1 MSEGLTLGK
10 TDGDELLEKYLFIL
24 CNRESERTYRLKN
37 DAGEGLMR
45 DYEVAKG
52 IRLIYSEIESYDPLV
67 TDQKKFLNYLE
78 IMYMVEGHA
87 EFEMENRRVASAD
100 KGDVCIFNSRVATRK
115 CSVGK
120 GGMRCLSII
129 VMIDLLET
137 FLNRMFDT
145 NEFNRH
151 TMFKEALEAGSCIC
165 VPAGE
170 KVGNVF
176 SQLLQLPEKHA
187 DFHRKLL
194 VAEAL
199 LCLMGIG
206 DGKTSDFR
214 YFSGDT
220 GNKVHAARKILGEDI
235 ASDISV
241 EELSDR
247 VGLNRTTLQ
256 RVFKQMYGV
265 TTFEYRTQVR
275 MQEAKNLLLNDS
287 VSVTEAAGLCGYSNA
302 SKFAAAF
309 KKVFGVTPS
318 KWRNELL

>member
-1 MSEGLTLGK
+1 MNEGLSLNK

-24 CNRESERTYRLKN
+24 CDKESERTYRLKS

-45 DYEVAKG
+45 DYVVTKG
-52 IRLIYSEIESYDPLV
+52 INLIYSEIESYYSFVSEQRMPVD
-67 TDQKKFLNYLE
+67 YLE

-100 KGDVCIFNSRVATRK
+100 KGDVCIFNSNVSTRN
-115 CSVGK
+115 CLVGK
-120 GGMRCLSII
+120 GGMRCLSI
-129 VMIDLLET
+129 VLMIEALES
-137 FLNRMFDT
+137 FLNRMFET
-145 NEFNRH
+145 NEFGKSNLFR
-151 TMFKEALEAGSCIC
+151 EAMDAKSCIC

-170 KVGNVF
+170 KLGNIF
-176 SQLLQLPEKHA
+176 SQLMQLPERYGDH
-187 DFHRKLL
+187 HRKILVTEAVLFLL
-194 VAEAL
+194 
-199 LCLMGIG
+199 GIG
-206 DGKTSDFR
+206 ERKNTDFR

-318 KWRNELL
+318 KWRNEL

>member
-1 MSEGLTLGK
+1 MNEGLSLNK

-24 CNRESERTYRLKN
+24 CDKESERTYRLKS

-45 DYEVAKG
+45 DYVVTKG
-52 IRLIYSEIESYDPLV
+52 INLIYSEIESYYSFVSEQRMPVD
-67 TDQKKFLNYLE
+67 YLE

-100 KGDVCIFNSRVATRK
+100 KGDVCIFNSNVSTRN
-115 CSVGK
+115 CIVGK
-120 GGMRCLSII
+120 GGMRCLSI
-129 VMIDLLET
+129 VLMIEALES
-137 FLNRMFDT
+137 FLNRMFET
-145 NEFNRH
+145 NEFGKSNLFR
-151 TMFKEALEAGSCIC
+151 EAMDAKSCIC

-170 KVGNVF
+170 KLGNIF
-176 SQLLQLPEKHA
+176 SQLMQLPERYGDH
-187 DFHRKLL
+187 HRKILVTEAVLFLL
-194 VAEAL
+194 
-199 LCLMGIG
+199 GIG
-206 DGKTSDFR
+206 ERKNTDFR

-318 KWRNELL
+318 KWRNEL

>member
-1 MSEGLTLGK
+1 MSEGLSLKK

-24 CNRESERTYRLKN
+24 CDKESERTYRLKS

-45 DYEVAKG
+45 DYVVTKG
-52 IRLIYSEIESYDPLV
+52 INLIYSEIESYYSFVSEQRMPVD
-67 TDQKKFLNYLE
+67 YLE

-87 EFEMENRRVASAD
+87 EFEMENKRVASAD
-100 KGDVCIFNSRVATRK
+100 KGDVCIFNSNVSTRN
-115 CSVGK
+115 CLVGK
-120 GGMRCLSII
+120 GGMRCLSI
-129 VMIDLLET
+129 VLLIEALES
-137 FLNRMFDT
+137 FLNRMFET
-145 NEFNRH
+145 NEFGKSNLFR
-151 TMFKEALEAGSCIC
+151 EAMDAKSCIC

-170 KVGNVF
+170 KLGNIF
-176 SQLLQLPEKHA
+176 SQLMQLPERYG
-187 DFHRKLL
+187 DYHRKILVTEAILFLL
-194 VAEAL
+194 D
-199 LCLMGIG
+199 IG
-206 DGKTSDFR
+206 ERKNSDFR

-275 MQEAKNLLLNDS
+275 MQEAKNLLLNDN

-318 KWRNELL
+318 KWRNEV

>member
-1 MSEGLTLGK
+1 MNEGLSLNK

-24 CNRESERTYRLKN
+24 CDKESERTYRLKS

-45 DYEVAKG
+45 DYVVTKG
-52 IRLIYSEIESYDPLV
+52 INLIYSEIESYYSFVSEQRMPVD
-67 TDQKKFLNYLE
+67 YLE

-100 KGDVCIFNSRVATRK
+100 KGDVCIFNSNVSTRN
-115 CSVGK
+115 CLVGK
-120 GGMRCLSII
+120 GGMRCLSI
-129 VMIDLLET
+129 VLMIEALES
-137 FLNRMFDT
+137 FLNHMFET
-145 NEFNRH
+145 NEFNRSNL
-151 TMFKEALEAGSCIC
+151 FREAMDAKSCIC

-170 KVGNVF
+170 KLGNIF
-176 SQLLQLPEKHA
+176 SQLMQLPERYGDH
-187 DFHRKLL
+187 HRKILVTEAILFLL
-194 VAEAL
+194 
-199 LCLMGIG
+199 GIG
-206 DGKTSDFR
+206 ERKNSDFR

-318 KWRNELL
+318 KWRNEM

>member
-1 MSEGLTLGK
+1 MSEGLSLKK

-24 CNRESERTYRLKN
+24 CDKESERTYRLKS

-45 DYEVAKG
+45 DYVVTKG
-52 IRLIYSEIESYDPLV
+52 INLIYSEIESYYSFVSEQRMPVD
-67 TDQKKFLNYLE
+67 YLE

-87 EFEMENRRVASAD
+87 EFEMENKRVASAD
-100 KGDVCIFNSRVATRK
+100 KGDVCIFNSNVSTRN
-115 CSVGK
+115 CLVGK
-120 GGMRCLSII
+120 GGMRCLSI
-129 VMIDLLET
+129 VLLIEALES
-137 FLNRMFDT
+137 FLNRMFET
-145 NEFNRH
+145 NEFGKSNLFR
-151 TMFKEALEAGSCIC
+151 EAMDAKSCIC

-170 KVGNVF
+170 KLGNIF
-176 SQLLQLPEKHA
+176 SQLMQLPERYG
-187 DFHRKLL
+187 DYHRKILVTEAILFLL
-194 VAEAL
+194 
-199 LCLMGIG
+199 GIG
-206 DGKTSDFR
+206 ERKNSDFR

-275 MQEAKNLLLNDS
+275 MQEAKNLLLNDN

-318 KWRNELL
+318 KWRNEL

>member
-1 MSEGLTLGK
+1 MNEGLSLNK

-24 CNRESERTYRLKN
+24 CDKESERTYRLKS

-45 DYEVAKG
+45 DYVVTKG
-52 IRLIYSEIESYDPLV
+52 INLIYSEIESYYSFVSEQRMPVD
-67 TDQKKFLNYLE
+67 YLE

-100 KGDVCIFNSRVATRK
+100 KGDVCIFNSNVSTK
-115 CSVGK
+115 NCIVGK
-120 GGMRCLSII
+120 GGMRCLSI
-129 VMIDLLET
+129 VFMIEALES
-137 FLNRMFDT
+137 FLNRMFET
-145 NEFNRH
+145 NEFGKSTLFR
-151 TMFKEALEAGSCIC
+151 EAMDAKSCIC

-170 KVGNVF
+170 KLGNIF
-176 SQLLQLPEKHA
+176 SQLMQLPERYGDH
-187 DFHRKLL
+187 HRKILVTEAILFLL
-194 VAEAL
+194 
-199 LCLMGIG
+199 GIG
-206 DGKTSDFR
+206 ERKNSDFR

-318 KWRNELL
+318 KWRNEL